1 MAREIGKYRENL
13 KGMAAYGLDCVTNA
27 LKQPLSQ
34 IVENA
39 GFNPLEKVEDVVTS
53 QAAQNCDSLGID
65 CDTGEVADML
75 ERGVIDPVPV
85 KLHAIKA
92 AGEVAVAILRIDT
105 IIKKKEEGANAQ
117 KAGTADSG
125 MPDF

>member
-1 MAREIGKYRENL
+1 MEE
-13 KGMAAYGLDCVTNA
+13 
-27 LKQPLSQ
+27 
-34 IVENA
+34 
-39 GFNPLEKVEDVVTS
+39 VVT
-53 QAAQNCDSLGID
+53 AQLAQSRDSLGID

-75 ERGVIDPVPV
+75 DRGVIDPVPV

-117 KAGTADSG
+117 KAGGGDNG